1 MSADLIGF
9 DLFTI
14 MAVFCTKC
22 GTQNEDFAQH
32 CSQCYATLPLIGTR
46 AANQPTDYAPPYEPT
61 YQPIQPP
68 GAMYAQPPVQDWQR
82 AGADKK
88 IIAGILGIVVGGLG
102 IHKFILGYQKEG
114 MIMLLVSLL
123 SCGTLSPFMHVI
135 GIVEGIMYLTKTD
148 EDFVRTYVT
157 GRKGWF

>member
-1 MSADLIGF
+1 
-9 DLFTI
+9 

-22 GTQNEDFAQH
+22 GTQNEDFAQL

-46 AANQPTDYAPPYEPT
+46 ASAQQTDYAPPYEPA

-68 GAMYAQPPVQDWQR
+68 TAMYAQPPAAEDWQR

-88 IIAGILGIVVGGLG
+88 IIVGICAILLGGFGV
-102 IHKFILGYQKEG
+102 HKFILGYTSEG
-114 MIMLLVSLL
+114 IIQLLLGLL
-123 SCGTLSPFMHVI
+123 CGIGGII
-135 GIVEGIMYLTKTD
+135 GIIEGIIYLTKSD
-148 EDFVRTYVT
+148 EEFVRTYIY